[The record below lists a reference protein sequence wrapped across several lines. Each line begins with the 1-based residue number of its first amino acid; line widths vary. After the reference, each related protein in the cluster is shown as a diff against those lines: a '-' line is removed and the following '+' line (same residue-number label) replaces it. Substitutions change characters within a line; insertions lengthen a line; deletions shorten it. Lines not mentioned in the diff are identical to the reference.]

1 MSKNYRYA
9 QTHIWIELVENRD
22 EDEERGRED
31 KIIEERVGRD
41 ERVGQDRIGRD
52 ERVGQERVGRD
63 ERVGQE
69 ERVGV
74 SDPQQAV
81 RKGVLW
87 QQRDRLFSRW
97 KVNRTINN
105 FNKI

>member
-97 KVNRTINN
+97 KVNRTINI

>member
-31 KIIEERVGRD
+31 KIIEERVG
-41 ERVGQDRIGRD
+41 QDRIGRD
-52 ERVGQERVGRD
+52 ERVGQDRVGRD

>member
-1 MSKNYRYA
+1 M
-9 QTHIWIELVENRD
+9 VENRD
-22 EDEERGRED
+22 EDDERGRAD
-31 KIIEERVGRD
+31 KIVEDRVGRD
-41 ERVGQDRIGRD
+41 ERVGQDRI
-52 ERVGQERVGRD
+52 GRD

-97 KVNRTINN
+97 KVNT
-105 FNKI
+105 KQ

>member
-1 MSKNYRYA
+1 M
-9 QTHIWIELVENRD
+9 VENRD
-22 EDEERGRED
+22 EDDERGRAD
-31 KIIEERVGRD
+31 KIVEDRVGRDERVGQDRVGRD
-41 ERVGQDRIGRD
+41 ERVGQDRI
-52 ERVGQERVGRD
+52 GRD

-97 KVNRTINN
+97 KVNSEQFTFLNRLKGTVRRN
-105 FNKI
+105 F